1 MRAAL
6 LKCPPGWPR
15 LSAETRVLALLQ
27 APPAMARAVATP
39 LLAAMLVLMLVA
51 GSHAQGWGGFARNG
65 PCPSLVQGPVTACL
79 QGCARSCNIPVNR
92 APATSTLVAMVSVQ
106 GCHP

>member
-1 MRAAL
+1 
-6 LKCPPGWPR
+6 
-15 LSAETRVLALLQ
+15 VLALLQ

-51 GSHAQGWGGFARNG
+51 GSHAQGGIFQGWEGFVWRNLILNGGVPVPRD
-65 PCPSLVQGPVTACL
+65 GPVTACL

-92 APATSTLVAMVSVQ
+92 APATSTLVTMVSVQ